1 MKSYEQDQKQFIRA
15 LKEILGDGYWLAVV
29 EARKAKEEVLKGIND
44 PSARDLNAATAA
56 GNRVM
61 ARAAKLAGVQSV
73 PQYIKDQKEAFKQE
87 KIKREEYRR
96 QHRKAA
102 NQMSNVKAHPG
113 NFTSNKVPSHQGYS
127 LNAEMEKTFK
137 QARTA

>member
-29 EARKAKEEVLKGIND
+29 EARKAKEEVLKGINE
-44 PSARDLNAATAA
+44 PSPRDLNAATAA

-61 ARAAKLAGVQSV
+61 ARAAKLAGVLSV

-87 KIKREEYRR
+87 KIKREESRR

-102 NQMSNVKAHPG
+102 DQVSNVKAHPG
-113 NFTSNKVPSHQGYS
+113 NFTSNKVPLNQGYS